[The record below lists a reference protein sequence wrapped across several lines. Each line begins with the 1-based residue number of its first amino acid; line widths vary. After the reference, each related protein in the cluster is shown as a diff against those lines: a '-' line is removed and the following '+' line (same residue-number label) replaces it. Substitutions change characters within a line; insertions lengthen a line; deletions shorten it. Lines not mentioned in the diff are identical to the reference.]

1 VDLVTF
7 EEPCWIHLYR
17 SYLMSVEP
25 YCLRIGLALLI
36 GTRCLHVLPQ
46 QEGTT
51 RYVDVK
57 YVRFEKESQIGK

>member
-1 VDLVTF
+1 
-7 EEPCWIHLYR
+7 
-17 SYLMSVEP
+17 MSVEP

-46 QEGTT
+46 QEGTA